1 MAMLKSAARA
11 PVVDVRYLAQKRPM
25 RRNLDLQMIQIVL
38 HWAWDP
44 IGVRGIENAADE
56 YDMYAPQVLKLLEAD
71 APTDEIATYL
81 TRVVRD
87 RIELPSNPDRD
98 HDVAAMLRQLYA
110 IDR

>member
-1 MAMLKSAARA
+1 MSSN
-11 PVVDVRYLAQKRPM
+11 P
-25 RRNLDLQMIQIVL
+25 DLHMIQVVL

-44 IGVRGIENAADE
+44 IGVRGIEEAADE
-56 YDMYAPQVLKLLEAD
+56 YDMYAPQVLNLLEAD

-98 HDVAAMLRQLYA
+98 RDVASMLRKLYA
-110 IDR
+110 IGR